1 MSAEYDDDD
10 GGGPTANTTGGGGN
24 NELPMIRAALI
35 DVSGTLHVG
44 RNAVPGAVA
53 ACRRLLQRQR
63 EFGVPRVL
71 FLTNTSQIS
80 SVELLS
86 RLREAGFDE
95 SAIPGADS
103 VMTSV
108 GATRTFLLDNGLRPY
123 CLLEDALL
131 ETDLRDVDTTG
142 DPNCVLVGLA
152 PGKLDYGRLNVA
164 YRLLLR
170 WRGEDEIASSSSVDG
185 RPRPPAPPPRLIAV
199 HRSARHRDADGAM
212 SLGPG
217 GFVSLL
223 ENAVPGPASAAR
235 VVGKPSRDFYLAALS
250 RLGAM
255 GDDPSAAIMVGDD
268 IAGDVR
274 GALDAGF
281 GRAVL
286 VRTGKYVGGDETSG
300 GGGAPTLTVDSIVEA
315 VDYILSN
322 SG

>member
-1 MSAEYDDDD
+1 MSADDL
-10 GGGPTANTTGGGGN
+10 GGPIAKTMGD
-24 NELPMIRAALI
+24 NELPIIRAALI

-44 RNAVPGAVA
+44 RNAVPGAVS
-53 ACRRLLQRQR
+53 ACRKLVQRQR
-63 EFGVPRVL
+63 EGRGPRVL

-80 SVELLS
+80 SGELLS

-95 SAIPGADS
+95 SAIPSADS

-108 GATRTFLLDNGLRPY
+108 GATRRFLLDNGLRPY

-131 ETDLRDVDTTG
+131 KTDLRDVDTEN

-170 WRGEDEIASSSSVDG
+170 WRGEDEGVDG
-185 RPRPPAPPPRLIAV
+185 RRPPPPPRLIAV
-199 HRSARHRDADGAM
+199 HRSARHRDDDGM
-212 SLGPG
+212 LSLGPG

-223 ENAVPGPASAAR
+223 ENSIPGPPSAAR

-250 RLGAM
+250 RLGVD
-255 GDDPSAAIMVGDD
+255 DDPSAAVMVGDD
-268 IAGDVR
+268 VVGDVR

-300 GGGAPTLTVDSIVEA
+300 KGLRRPLRSIRSSRRWITSSRIR
-315 VDYILSN
+315 DDR
-322 SG
+322 

>member
-1 MSAEYDDDD
+1 MSAADDDD
-10 GGGPTANTTGGGGN
+10 GGPTANTTGGGGN

-44 RNAVPGAVA
+44 RNAVPGAIS

-63 EFGVPRVL
+63 EFGGPRVL

-95 SAIPGADS
+95 SAIPSADS

-108 GATRTFLLDNGLRPY
+108 GATRMFLLDNGLRPY

-170 WRGEDEIASSSSVDG
+170 WRGEDEIASSSVDG
-185 RPRPPAPPPRLIAV
+185 QPRPPPPPRLIAV
-199 HRSARHRDADGAM
+199 HRSERHRDADGMM

-235 VVGKPSRDFYLAALS
+235 IVGKPSRDFFLAALS
-250 RLGAM
+250 RLGAD
-255 GDDPSAAIMVGDD
+255 DDPSAAIMVGDD
-268 IAGDVR
+268 VAGDVR

-286 VRTGKYVGGDETSG
+286 VRTGKYVGGDETPG
-300 GGGAPTLTVDSIVEA
+300 EGAAPTLTVDSIVEA

>member
-1 MSAEYDDDD
+1 MSADDDD
-10 GGGPTANTTGGGGN
+10 GGPTANTTGGGN

-44 RNAVPGAVA
+44 RNAVPGAA
-53 ACRRLLQRQR
+53 SACRRLLRRQR
-63 EFGVPRVL
+63 EGRGPKVL
-71 FLTNTSQIS
+71 FLTNTSQIPS
-80 SVELLS
+80 GELLA

-95 SAIPGADS
+95 SAIPSPDCI
-103 VMTSV
+103 MTSV
-108 GATRTFLLDNGLRPY
+108 GATRMFLLDNGLRPY

-131 ETDLRDVDTTG
+131 ETDLRDVDTKY

-170 WRGEDEIASSSSVDG
+170 WRGEDEVASSSVDG
-185 RPRPPAPPPRLIAV
+185 RPRPPPPPRLIAV
-199 HRSARHRDADGAM
+199 HRSERHRDADGMM

-223 ENAVPGPASAAR
+223 ENAVPGCSASAR

-250 RLGAM
+250 RLGV
-255 GDDPSAAIMVGDD
+255 DDPSEAVMVGDD
-268 IAGDVR
+268 VVGDVR

-300 GGGAPTLTVDSIVEA
+300 AGAAPTLTVDSIVEA
-315 VDYILSN
+315 VDYILAN